1 MWTASSI
8 TPDEEHQ
15 KPAMLAAT
23 VEAPTIE
30 APKVEA
36 PVVSG
41 QAIGGNCY
49 AVNRDEHNLDLMHAG
64 AASNPEGAA
73 MTLGL
78 KSYAMNVDMAQ
89 EVQCEVGRSEPVAV
103 AIDTDVGDKF
113 QERVRITQAAG
124 ELGAGVGEGAAV
136 AAVAEAPAQTPAA
149 GEAGMASL
157 RRGEKEKHTAEP
169 HADGEKEVRLVEKRG
184 GGDNMMQSLDKLLA
198 KMGIEKQR
206 FECKECGG
214 KEVSAPAEEVAN
226 AAHMSAKQQANRD
239 FDPSFFARKQNA

>member
-1 MWTASSI
+1 MWTASGI
-8 TPDEEHQ
+8 TPDEDHQ
-15 KPAMLAAT
+15 KPATLAAK

-30 APKVEA
+30 APATEA
-36 PVVSG
+36 PVISG
-41 QAIGGNCY
+41 QVIGGNCY

-64 AASNPEGAA
+64 AASNPDGAA

-89 EVQCEVGRSEPVAV
+89 EVQCEVGRSEPMVE
-103 AIDTDVGDKF
+103 AIDADVGDKF

-124 ELGAGVGEGAAV
+124 ELSAGVGEGVAV
-136 AAVAEAPAQTPAA
+136 AAAAEAPAQTTAA
-149 GEAGMASL
+149 GEAGASM
-157 RRGEKEKHTAEP
+157 RRSEKEKHEHEP
-169 HADGEKEVRLVEKRG
+169 HAEGEKEVHLVEKRG

-198 KMGIEKQR
+198 KMGIGQQR

-214 KEVSAPAEEVAN
+214 KEVNAPAEEVAN
-226 AAHMSAKQQANRD
+226 AAHVSAKQQASRN